1 MQTFVAHDDKEMAI
15 AMIIITIKMLRYK
28 LQHTI
33 TIVMTMT
40 IFDVLLV
47 NPLGQ
52 YSKALKVLQSLESN
66 YFIDIF
72 IYHAPIYF
80 FFLWHY
86 WNSLQTKW

>member
-1 MQTFVAHDDKEMAI
+1 LQTFVAHDDKEMAI
-15 AMIIITIKMLRYK
+15 AMITTTIRMLHCK

-40 IFDVLLV
+40 IFYVLLV
-47 NPLGQ
+47 DPLGQ

-66 YFIDIF
+66 YFINIF
-72 IYHAPIYF
+72 ISHAPFFF

-86 WNSLQTKW
+86 WNGLQTRW